1 MIKTRHSALFAT
13 LFTMLATLTMMPI
26 SFGVY
31 ASAES
36 LQTVHKAKLLVFET
50 AASFHKYQGSE
61 GDPSKRKYVDEKVA
75 ELKSQLVSVEAL
87 LADLSLEEENKAL
100 KSNWKTMSKNLS
112 IALAAIKRSGFAEFQ
127 VIDSYL
133 STSNE
138 IIKSLDQSYEQVKE
152 STGYKIPVIVRDLR
166 KLTITM
172 ERMAAKYIERVNS
185 QFGAAS
191 RSDQEDTDT
200 IDTLAARFSK
210 NLNKVKLTTP
220 TTSDRYEKLSKIQT
234 KWSFLEKSF
243 LNYTE
248 RTIPYLVTK
257 FGSQITK
264 DLNDMAN
271 QAEE

>member
-1 MIKTRHSALFAT
+1 MRKARHSALFA
-13 LFTMLATLTMMPI
+13 MLAAIMVM
-26 SFGVY
+26 SFSSNSY
-31 ASAES
+31 ASAET
-36 LQTVHKAKLLVFET
+36 LQAVHKAKLLVFET

-61 GDPSKRKYVDEKVA
+61 GDPNKRKSVDEKVA
-75 ELKSQLVSVEAL
+75 ELKGQLASIETL
-87 LADLSLEEENKAL
+87 LVDLSLEEEKKTL

-138 IIKSLDQSYEQVKE
+138 IIKSLDQSYEQIKE
-152 STGYKIPVIVRDLR
+152 STGYKVPSAVQDLR
-166 KLTITM
+166 NLTVIM
-172 ERMAAKYIERVNS
+172 ERMAAKYIERANS
-185 QFGAAS
+185 QFGAAN

-210 NLNKVKLTTP
+210 NLNKIKLTTP
-220 TTSDRYEKLSKIQT
+220 TTSDRYERLSKIQT
-234 KWSFLEKSF
+234 KWTFLEKSF

-248 RTIPYLVTK
+248 RTVPYLVTK

-271 QAEE
+271 QAEK

>member
-1 MIKTRHSALFAT
+1 MIQTRHSALFAT

-26 SFGVY
+26 SFDVY

-36 LQTVHKAKLLVFET
+36 LQAVHKAKLLVFET

-172 ERMAAKYIERVNS
+172 ERMAAKYIERANS

-234 KWSFLEKSF
+234 KWTFLEKSF